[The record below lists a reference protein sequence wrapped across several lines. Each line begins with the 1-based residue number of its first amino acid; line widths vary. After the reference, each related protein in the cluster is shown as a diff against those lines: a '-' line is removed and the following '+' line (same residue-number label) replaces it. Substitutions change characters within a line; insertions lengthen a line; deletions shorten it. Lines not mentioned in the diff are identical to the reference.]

1 MQNMIIF
8 LLLRSPDVEYED
20 PGGLQEKLERLNQV
34 AFQYL
39 VSSSFLCLI
48 LVFIS

>member
-8 LLLRSPDVEYED
+8 FTVRSSDVEYED

-39 VSSSFLCLI
+39 VFTFVYFLCLF
-48 LVFIS
+48 LE